1 MNNKTYFLPIKSE
14 NLAFYFA
21 KGCICPT
28 KYLQNRNVDIQNR
41 FDDKI
46 LLSNTM
52 FTDETNCS
60 LEIVLNE
67 KTEKAI
73 PISDNFFILEMPIP
87 ISRIKKIIFKEKQQK
102 INTIYDIEN
111 GAAFLPIKLIEVDT
125 NSKETNTEELT
136 SVNINNTSKVW
147 DKELELF
154 NRLMGGFALMSIAG
168 NDPQN
173 YPTNYFNT
181 LSVINNLVK
190 DEIINQEVEVKN
202 NQEWA
207 IIRTEKFNRL
217 YDAIYNKINN
227 STVENFA
234 KVDKV
239 QLLTNNGKYLID
251 KINQEKLTYFVAIL
265 ASYGD
270 GTRQSI
276 DTFISD
282 IISNKFPIERK
293 EGIALIFGI
302 NKGYDVFR
310 NNYKTNNFNVDVK
323 FKLDSQ
329 LDYYTIESIY
339 QFAFN
344 NKRDNR
350 AFEYLIWVDEYK
362 DETDYKD
369 FDTYQVLDKTIIIKK
384 KEKTGFQEFFQSI
397 SRNKIYQKIISE
409 INKCIPKYLI
419 DKDNIEGTKYFTTL
433 LKEDFEEYENEIY
446 NKAKEEL
453 EKELNNKF
461 DKKNNEKSLEIE
473 KLNNFILEQKNVI
486 KKLEEII
493 EKSKSNDNYNIK
505 DNSEKNEPLLIT
517 TSSLTEN
524 YGAEINLYVEKID
537 NENQVNDIGNS
548 GKLDVQ
554 YDNINRKQELK
565 KLKITDLKK
574 EAKSLNIENL
584 TAYKS
589 NPDDMDKL
597 IEAIL
602 LVESQNSI
610 F

>member
-28 KYLQNRNVDIQNR
+28 KYLQNRNTDIQNR
-41 FDDKI
+41 FDNQI
-46 LLSNTM
+46 LLSNSM
-52 FTDETNCS
+52 FTNETNCS
-60 LEIVLNE
+60 LEIILNE

-73 PISDNFFILEMPIP
+73 QISDSFFILEIPIP
-87 ISRIKKIIFKEKQQK
+87 ISRVKKIIFKEEQQK
-102 INTIYDIEN
+102 INTVYDIQKST
-111 GAAFLPIKLIEVDT
+111 AFLPKNLIEVEP
-125 NSKETNTEELT
+125 NSKVTNTEELT
-136 SVNINNTSKVW
+136 SVNIQNHSK
-147 DKELELF
+147 DCSKELEHF
-154 NRLMGGFALMSIAG
+154 DRLMGGFALMSIAG
-168 NDPQN
+168 NNPQN
-173 YPTNYFNT
+173 YPTNYFNS

-207 IIRTEKFNRL
+207 IIRNEKFNRL

-227 STVENFA
+227 NTVEVFA
-234 KVDKV
+234 KIDKID
-239 QLLTNNGKYLID
+239 LKKNNGLFVLD
-251 KINQEKLTYFVAIL
+251 KINQEKSTYYFAIL
-265 ASYGD
+265 ASYGE

-293 EGIALIFGI
+293 EVIALIFGI

-310 NNYKTNNFNVDVK
+310 NNYKTNNFNIDVK

-344 NKRDNR
+344 DKRDNSD
-350 AFEYLIWVDEYK
+350 FEYLNWVSKYK
-362 DETDYKD
+362 DETDYKE
-369 FDTYQVLDKTIIIKK
+369 FETYEVLDKTIIIKK
-384 KEKTGFQEFFQSI
+384 KEKNGFPEFFQSI

-419 DKDNIEGTKYFTTL
+419 DKDDIEGTKYFTNL
-433 LKEDFEEYENEIY
+433 LKEDFEEYEIEIY
-446 NKAKEEL
+446 KNAKEEI

-461 DKKNNEKSLEIE
+461 DKKHIDNRLEID
-473 KLNNFILEQKNVI
+473 KLNNIIFEQNKKI
-486 KKLEEII
+486 KDLEEII
-493 EKSKSNDNYNIK
+493 EKSKSNKNDNIK
-505 DNSEKNEPLLIT
+505 DFQEPNEPLGT
-517 TSSLTEN
+517 TINSSSENSVEENKLYTEK
-524 YGAEINLYVEKID
+524 AP
-537 NENQVNDIGNS
+537 NENLVNEADNIE
-548 GKLDVQ
+548 KLEVQ
-554 YDNINRKQELK
+554 YDKVNRQQELK
-565 KLKITDLKK
+565 KLNITNLKK
-574 EAKSLNIENL
+574 EAKNLNIENL